1 MTELIKRKIENTE
14 AYPHFRSILQHLL
27 RFPSIFSN
35 SCGSFRS
42 GVAYVKFCYF
52 KLSDLKFSRLFKE
65 EIGKA

>member
-14 AYPHFRSILQHLL
+14 AYPHFQSILQHLL
-27 RFPSIFSN
+27 RFPSSLSN

-52 KLSDLKFSRLFKE
+52 NLSDLNFSRLFNG